1 MKKTIYLIFFILV
14 FMGCSSEEVTEEQE
28 SNLNEEKNESIP
40 INDEV
45 SWSNGLG
52 EPPEEFIS
60 NWNRLISSI
69 SNDEDTILFFSI
81 NPNNVNWA
89 SEAEQTL
96 VYQFGKI
103 TSKENVFVLN
113 LNIDYNVVQS
123 LEFFAPASNDEIT
136 SQQTKLFFLMILSI
150 SDSELTKEDRE
161 SLLSELGVYED
172 VSVPSEYGQ
181 TTTKNQVEYQIEP
194 LIVNGQLIGINFYS
208 KLLSGQ

>member
-28 SNLNEEKNESIP
+28 SNLNEENNESIP

-181 TTTKNQVEYQIEP
+181 TTKKNQVEYQIEP

>member
-1 MKKTIYLIFFILV
+1 MKKIIYLIFFILV

-28 SNLNEEKNESIP
+28 SNLNEENNESIP

>member
-28 SNLNEEKNESIP
+28 SNLNEENNESIP

>member
-28 SNLNEEKNESIP
+28 SNLNEENNESIP

-123 LEFFAPASNDEIT
+123 LEFFA
-136 SQQTKLFFLMILSI
+136 LLLMM
-150 SDSELTKEDRE
+150 K
-161 SLLSELGVYED
+161 SLRNK
-172 VSVPSEYGQ
+172 Q
-181 TTTKNQVEYQIEP
+181 N
-194 LIVNGQLIGINFYS
+194 YS
-208 KLLSGQ
+208 F

>member
-1 MKKTIYLIFFILV
+1 MKKMICLIFFILV

-28 SNLNEEKNESIP
+28 SNLNEESNESIP

>member
-28 SNLNEEKNESIP
+28 SNLNEENNESIP

-194 LIVNGQLIGINFYS
+194 LIVNGLLIGINFYS

>member
-14 FMGCSSEEVTEEQE
+14 FIGCSSEEVTEEQE
-28 SNLNEEKNESIP
+28 SNLNEESNESIP

>member
-28 SNLNEEKNESIP
+28 SNLNEENNESIP

-161 SLLSELGVYED
+161 TLLSELGVYED

>member
-1 MKKTIYLIFFILV
+1 MKKTICLIFFILV

-28 SNLNEEKNESIP
+28 SNLNEESNESIP